1 MKNSGR
7 LTIFLLLAF
16 SFILIAG
23 GHGAGPFVLFQVGI
37 ISSLL
42 ERSLFSFTSGWA
54 LSMWLFVLLSL
65 AGELLLVRALFKR
78 DLRSKMALAGICLL
92 LLSWGIVLCAL
103 PEYKELTFF
112 TGTPFAILVGFWL
125 WQYFKPIQEDEA

>member
-1 MKNSGR
+1 MRPSGR
-7 LTIFLLLAF
+7 LTIFLMLAF
-16 SFILIAG
+16 SFILIAA

-54 LSMWLFVLLSL
+54 VSMWLFVLLSL
-65 AGELLLVRALFKR
+65 VGELLLVRALFKR
-78 DLRSKMALAGICLL
+78 NLRSKMSLAGICLL

-103 PEYKELTFF
+103 PEYKQLTFF
-112 TGTPFAILVGFWL
+112 TGAPFAILVAFWL